1 MLAFADD
8 SLSVP
13 YTVGFDWGSRAVV
26 SSTLRL
32 ETGTLPISML
42 DGGQMVWGKPG
53 GYLYSQLRNI
63 TADCELTSDSA
74 LYVSFAGVHNFY
86 PVWDY
91 GTLSP
96 SNTYGEYEDSNGT
109 LHRINLSA
117 ADISAWA
124 PALNYPYLSQT
135 GYTVKC
141 SFQSSP
147 ESPIYNPSIWS
158 DTYDGSGNT
167 FCYYNID
174 SDTTP
179 ATIITSARLISGRT
193 SAEIEGLENIAD
205 QIAAQSEILSAMYG
219 DIMAVLNSMYSRLG
233 DIQAVLELSNTYFQS
248 IITILENID
257 ATTVDIYNLLASQFE
272 LLISTV
278 NTASSDIQSAIAS
291 QTASLIAYFDNVF
304 SGAVGD
310 LPQKSEDLY
319 TSIGNMTESENDYK
333 SNASSKFE
341 EINATFTGFTGG
353 TLSGI
358 TLVSTLFSQVWNSLG
373 EYSVVYSFPLLL
385 GLCLLLIGRISKS
398 EKTGSFKG
406 SGGKSTDLV
415 VRGDD

>member
-1 MLAFADD
+1 MAFADD
-8 SLSVP
+8 SVSVP
-13 YTVGFDWGSRAVV
+13 YTVGFDWGSRAVN
-26 SSTLRL
+26 SSTLLL

-42 DGGQMVWGKPG
+42 DSGQLIWGKPG
-53 GYLYSQLRNI
+53 GYLFSQLRNI
-63 TADCELTSDSA
+63 TAECELISDSA
-74 LYVSFAGVHNFY
+74 LYVSFAGVHNFNY
-86 PVWDY
+86 VYLY

-96 SNTYGEYEDSNGT
+96 NNTYGEYEDSNGT
-109 LHRINLSA
+109 LHRINLSSS
-117 ADISAWA
+117 DISAWV
-124 PALNYPYLSQT
+124 PALNYPYLSPT

-141 SFQSSP
+141 SFEASP
-147 ESPIYNPSIWS
+147 EFPIYNPSIWS
-158 DTYDGSGNT
+158 DTYIDLGDT
-167 FCYYNID
+167 FCFYNIGP
-174 SDTTP
+174 DTTP

-205 QIAAQSEILSAMYG
+205 QIAAQSQILSAMYG

-248 IITILENID
+248 IVTILQSID

-310 LPQKSEDLY
+310 LPQKSEDLD

-341 EINATFTGFTGG
+341 EINSAFTGFTGG

-358 TLVSTLFSQVWNSLG
+358 TLASTLFTQVWNALG
-373 EYSVVYSFPLLL
+373 EYSIVYSFPLLF
-385 GLCLLLIGRISKS
+385 GISLLLIGRLSKFDRAQS
-398 EKTGSFKG
+398 GHRKRDNSSKG
-406 SGGKSTDLV
+406 GGE
-415 VRGDD
+415 